1 MSGHD
6 TGPAQKLA
14 GKIFYL
20 LFWELTDKPGDRM
33 AYHQAHLDYAFS
45 LEKDGRLMSAGPFLN
60 EQGVSSG
67 RGMFML
73 NVASAEE
80 AHAIAKADPYY
91 KAGYRTYRLE
101 TWRRSEGTFTL
112 KFEIGANRVT
122 FV

>member
-6 TGPAQKLA
+6 TGAPQKLA

-20 LFWELTDKPGDRM
+20 LFWELTDKAGDRM
-33 AYHQAHLDYAFS
+33 VHHQAHLDYAFS
-45 LEKDGRLMSAGPFLN
+45 LESDGRLMSAGPFLT
-60 EQGVSSG
+60 EEGGSTG

-73 NVASAEE
+73 NVASAQE
-80 AHAIAKADPYY
+80 AHAIAKEDPYY

-122 FV
+122 FG

>member
-14 GKIFYL
+14 GKVFYL

-33 AYHQAHLDYAFS
+33 VHHQAHLDYAFS
-45 LEKDGRLMSAGPFLN
+45 LEKDGRLMSAGPFLKDD
-60 EQGVSSG
+60 GTSTG

-73 NVASAEE
+73 NVASAKE
-80 AHAIAKADPYY
+80 AHEIAKKDPYY
-91 KAGYRTYRLE
+91 VAGYRTYRLE

-122 FV
+122 FG